1 MTSYILYSFHIDVT
15 LAPYIYI
22 FLYRYILIRLLGFC
36 GSYIFNNYVFTPS
49 F

>member
-22 FLYRYILIRLLGFC
+22 FLYIID
-36 GSYIFNNYVFTPS
+36 IFWLDY
-49 F
+49 